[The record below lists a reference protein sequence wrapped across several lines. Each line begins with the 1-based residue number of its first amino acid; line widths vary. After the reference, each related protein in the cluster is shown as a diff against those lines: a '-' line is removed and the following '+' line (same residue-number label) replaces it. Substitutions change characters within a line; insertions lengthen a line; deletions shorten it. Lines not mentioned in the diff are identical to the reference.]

1 MLQLGFNP
9 AKLGG
14 TMETKTNP
22 KRQEVPLEMTWD
34 LTLVYASNEEW
45 ESDFST
51 IESQLGAFE
60 AFKGQLDK
68 PQSLLECL
76 KFRDES
82 SQLIGKLY
90 SYASLKKS
98 QDNGDS
104 EAQARYDRISGLY
117 SRRAAATSFIEPEIL
132 EIPTEKLRSVIAG
145 ESGLWLYEYYFE
157 TLERSRA
164 HSRSG
169 EVEEVLAQL
178 AETRGA
184 AEQAFR
190 MFDHVDLKF
199 PRVKDENGTEQE
211 LTHGTYINFLQSSDR
226 DVREAAFHAM
236 HGTFVSWKNTL
247 AATLTGTVKSHVA
260 MARIRKYPSVL
271 HSELSP
277 DAIPTEVY
285 TNLLSTVRERL
296 PVLHRYLALRKKMLK
311 LDELQMW
318 DLYVPMIAD
327 VEREVSYEEGKAL
340 VLDSIAPLGEAPRA
354 VLQRGFEER
363 WVDVLENEGK
373 TSGAFSNGS
382 YLTPPYILMNYQEK
396 LESVFTLAHEWGHSL
411 HSYMS
416 REAQPSIYSGYT
428 IFVAEVA
435 STLLEALLSH
445 KMLQDARDSGDKALQ
460 LYLLNQTAERFRTT
474 LYRQTLFAEFELKIH
489 ERVEKNE
496 ALTADW
502 MTETYLQ
509 INRDYYGAEVNVDEI
524 SGIEWARIPHFYY
537 GYYVYQYATGISAA
551 QSLARQILLE
561 GEPAVERYLNFLRG
575 GGSKTSIELL
585 RGAGI
590 DMTTPEPINVAI
602 DIFEETIAEMEKLAE

>member
-1 MLQLGFNP
+1 
-9 AKLGG
+9 
-14 TMETKTNP
+14 METKTNP
-22 KRQEVPLEMTWD
+22 KRHEVPAEMTWD
-34 LTLVYASNEEW
+34 LTLVYASTEVW
-45 ESDFST
+45 ESDFAI
-51 IESQLGAFE
+51 IESQLSAFE
-60 AFKGQLDK
+60 AFKGNLDK

-82 SQLIGKLY
+82 GQFIGKLY

-98 QDNGDS
+98 QDNGDADS
-104 EAQARYDRISGLY
+104 QARHDRISGLY
-117 SRRAAATSFIEPEIL
+117 ARRAAATSFIEPEIL
-132 EIPTEKLRSVIAG
+132 EIPSEKLREIVAS
-145 ESGLWLYEYYFE
+145 EDGLKLYEYYFE

-184 AEQAFR
+184 TEQAFR

-199 PRVKDENGTEQE
+199 PRVRDENGVEQE
-211 LTHGTYINFLQSSDR
+211 LTHGTYINFLQSSDQS
-226 DVREAAFHAM
+226 VREGAFRAM
-236 HGTFVSWKNTL
+236 HGTFVNWKNTL

-277 DAIPTEVY
+277 DAIPVEVY

-296 PVLHRYLALRKKMLK
+296 PVLHRYLALRKKMLG
-311 LDELQMW
+311 LSELQMW

-327 VEREVSYEEGKAL
+327 IEREISYETGKNL

-354 VLQRGFEER
+354 VLQRGFDER

-373 TSGAFSNGS
+373 TSGAFSDGS

-411 HSYMS
+411 HSFMA

-445 KMLQDARDSGDKALQ
+445 KMLQDARESGDKNLQ

-489 ERVEKNE
+489 ERVEQNE

-502 MTETYLQ
+502 MSETYLQ
-509 INRDYYGAEVNVDEI
+509 INRDYYGAQVQVDEI
-524 SGIEWARIPHFYY
+524 SAIEWARIPHFYY

-551 QSLARQILLE
+551 QSLARQILRE
-561 GEPAVERYLNFLRG
+561 GEPAVERYLEFLRG
-575 GGSKTSIELL
+575 GGSKTSIDLL
-585 RGAGI
+585 KGAGI
-590 DMTTPEPINVAI
+590 DMTTPDPINAAI
-602 DIFEETIAEMEKLAE
+602 DIFEETIAEMEKLAG

>member
-1 MLQLGFNP
+1 
-9 AKLGG
+9 
-14 TMETKTNP
+14 METKTNP
-22 KRQEVPLEMTWD
+22 KRQEVPIEMTWD
-34 LTLVYASNEEW
+34 LSLVYPSDEAW
-45 ESDFST
+45 ESDFAT

-82 SQLIGKLY
+82 GQLIGKLG
-90 SYASLKKS
+90 SYASLQKAG
-98 QDNGDS
+98 DNG
-104 EAQARYDRISGLY
+104 EAASQARYDRISGLY
-117 SRRAAATSFIEPEIL
+117 ARRAAATAFIEPEIL
-132 EIPTEKLRSVIAG
+132 EIPSEKLRSIMAS
-145 ESGLWLYEYYFE
+145 EEGLWMYEYYFE

-199 PRVKDENGTEQE
+199 PRVKDENGVEQE
-211 LTHGTYINFLQSSDR
+211 LTHGTYINFLQSTDR
-226 DVREAAFHAM
+226 SVREAAFRAM
-236 HGTFVSWKNTL
+236 HGTFENWKNTL
-247 AATLTGTVKSHVA
+247 AATLSGTVKSHVA

-271 HSELSP
+271 HAELSP

-296 PVLHRYLALRKKMLK
+296 PVLHRYLALRKKMLG

-318 DLYVPMIAD
+318 DLYVPMIEN
-327 VEREVSYEEGKAL
+327 VEREITYEAGKAL

-373 TSGAFSNGS
+373 TSGAFSDGS

-411 HSYMS
+411 HSFMA
-416 REAQPSIYSGYT
+416 REAQPSIYAGYT

-445 KMLQDARDSGDKALQ
+445 KMLQDAREANDKALQ

-496 ALTADW
+496 ALTAEW
-502 MTETYLQ
+502 MTETYGQ

-524 SGIEWARIPHFYY
+524 AAIEWARIPHFYY

-551 QSLARQILLE
+551 QSLARQILFE
-561 GEPAVERYLNFLRG
+561 GQPAVERYLNFLHG
-575 GGSKTSIELL
+575 GGSKTSIDLL
-585 RGAGI
+585 KGAGI
-590 DMTTPEPINVAI
+590 DMTTPEPINAAI

>member
-1 MLQLGFNP
+1 
-9 AKLGG
+9 
-14 TMETKTNP
+14 METKTNP
-22 KRQEVPLEMTWD
+22 KRHEVPAEMTWD
-34 LTLVYASNEEW
+34 LSHIYTSNQEW

-51 IESQLGAFE
+51 IESQLTAFE

-76 KFRDES
+76 RFRDES
-82 SQLIGKLY
+82 GQLIGKLY
-90 SYASLKKS
+90 TYASLKKS
-98 QDNGDS
+98 GDNGDS
-104 EAQARYDRISGLY
+104 ESQARYDRISGLY
-117 SRRAAATSFIEPEIL
+117 ARRAAATSFIEPEIL
-132 EIPTEKLRSVIAG
+132 EIPGEKLRSIVAG

-211 LTHGTYINFLQSSDR
+211 LTHGTYSNFLQSSDR
-226 DVREAAFHAM
+226 NVREAAFRAM
-236 HGTFVSWKNTL
+236 HSTFESWKNTL

-271 HSELSP
+271 HAELSP

-285 TNLLSTVRERL
+285 TNLIATVRERL
-296 PVLHRYLALRKKMLK
+296 PVLHRYLALRKKMLG
-311 LDELQMW
+311 LEELQMW
-318 DLYVPMIAD
+318 DLYVPMIAN
-327 VEREVSYEEGKAL
+327 VERKITCEAGKTL
-340 VLDSIAPLGEAPRA
+340 VLDAIAPLGDAPRA
-354 VLQRGFEER
+354 VLQRGFDER
-363 WVDVLENEGK
+363 WVDWLENEGK
-373 TSGAFSNGS
+373 TSGAFSGGS

-411 HSYMS
+411 HSQMS
-416 REAQPSIYSGYT
+416 REAQPSIYAGYT

-445 KMLQDARDSGDKALQ
+445 KMLQDAREADDKDLQ

-502 MTETYLQ
+502 MTETYGQ
-509 INRDYYGAEVNVDEI
+509 INRDYYGAEVTVDEI
-524 SGIEWARIPHFYY
+524 SFIEWARIPHFYY

-551 QSLARQILLE
+551 QSLARQILKE
-561 GEPAVERYLNFLRG
+561 GQPAVERYLNFLRG
-575 GGSKTSIELL
+575 GGSKTSIDLL

-590 DMTTPEPINVAI
+590 DMATPAPINAAI